1 MGPAHGTE
9 CGISFPGTWAVTVH
23 VGCHNLF
30 LGQSS
35 LACVIPLREDL
46 CKCWILPHTPFS
58 FADFAWCPFAVINL
72 AVNATPGSFPSAL
85 PTECALRDPTP

>member
-9 CGISFPGTWAVTVH
+9 YGISFPATWPVTVH

-35 LACVIPLREDL
+35 LACVSPLREDF
-46 CKCWILPHTPFS
+46 CKYWISPHTPFS
-58 FADFAWCPFAVINL
+58 LADFAWCPFAVINL
-72 AVNATPGSFPSAL
+72 SGELDYMRLLGVFPANCQL
-85 PTECALRDPTP
+85 